1 MDITYSIIDINVPT
15 RSALVLVTKDSLVS
29 LRTYLNNKKQCL
41 LAMMSRTEKKKLQFR
56 ENCIYILLISASLAG
71 AWNYILII
79 SFSSAFLYIP
89 YKVSDVEIFS

>member
-1 MDITYSIIDINVPT
+1 
-15 RSALVLVTKDSLVS
+15 
-29 LRTYLNNKKQCL
+29 
-41 LAMMSRTEKKKLQFR
+41 MMSRTEKKKLQFR